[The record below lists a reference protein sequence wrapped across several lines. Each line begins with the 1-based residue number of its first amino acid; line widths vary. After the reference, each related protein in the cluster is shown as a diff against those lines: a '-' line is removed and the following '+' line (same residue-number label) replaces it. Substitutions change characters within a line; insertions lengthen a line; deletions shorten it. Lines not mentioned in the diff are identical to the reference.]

1 MILGVSPYS
10 RHSVRIYNTHLF
22 IFSNLTIR
30 FFGTEPLMEKVTAE
44 RPQFQP
50 GIRSAADELRAI
62 RKDIRARASGSLDQA
77 DTESRVLLRAQHSH
91 VAECSLM
98 TIDAADCATRDPVE
112 DDIARLAG
120 FVQSPVINTSEDKGA
135 NSYSVY
141 AASACRQMHSA
152 PTPNL
157 R

>member
-1 MILGVSPYS
+1 
-10 RHSVRIYNTHLF
+10 
-22 IFSNLTIR
+22 
-30 FFGTEPLMEKVTAE
+30 MEKVTAE

-141 AASACRQMHSA
+141 AASACRQMHST